1 MKKLLPLFIALLFFA
16 ACKKETKELR
26 TITYPLR
33 PYNGSA
39 LTGQVSFIETEY
51 TDTVIVKLEAQGLV
65 PNTTYLSHLHTGTP
79 GNLTGTLIYFHHV
92 MSATSDVVTEEK
104 WAETY
109 DNALVSG
116 TCFTIHN
123 PAFFSNDTI
132 GYELAGGTGANAQ

>member
-1 MKKLLPLFIALLFFA
+1 MALLLITS
-16 ACKKETKELR
+16 CRKETKELR
-26 TITYPLR
+26 SRVYALR

-39 LTGQVSFIETEY
+39 LTGQVTFIETAHS
-51 TDTVIVKLEAQGLV
+51 DTTIVKLEAQGLV
-65 PNTTYLSHLHTGTP
+65 ANTTYLSHLHTGTP

-92 MSATSDVVTEEK
+92 MSVTGNVVTEEK

-109 DNALVSG
+109 DNALVSN